1 MTPNDNEHL
10 TDFALPPLPAI
21 PSKVELGAPIR
32 EAFEALCQELY
43 RQADVHAQRW
53 AAQNSKYPQ
62 ANFPQP
68 MTPQEIETAY
78 RFLESGAGGAPH
90 EFPTIP
96 SQYGWSHEDNAP
108 LQHFLRQPQLPPV
121 AMLRALIF
129 THYGRPPRDQF
140 PWLFL
145 HKFEELIRDY
155 WKHHDV
161 GFPLGLRELA
171 GVFSAA
177 GIPPETIGRC
187 RLLTGYWQISFLW
200 DAEATWPY
208 FAEHQHL
215 LAEALELEPHIVFQ
229 PRIFLHPP
237 NLVQEDWAWRYRR
250 ADRRKSAFDLLAM
263 FPSLPE
269 RFVEPCWEVALSL
282 VKTERLWA
290 QKALARIPDRLE
302 RILAALKNGKQE
314 MRTSAAE
321 WLSRLGDHCAIEP
334 LKQALAKE
342 KHDVP
347 KGAALTALERLGVP
361 IDEFLDRP
369 GLMGEAEKGLAKG
382 VPDDL
387 AWFPF
392 QQLPAVHWQDKA
404 KRIPPDVLKWWIVQG
419 HKLKKPEPGVILRRY
434 AQLMR
439 PAEAAELGLFVLS
452 AWIAF
457 DTRMSDEA
465 ETAQRAQSH
474 YQKWGGYGMTYQQA
488 LQIVQKEPIG
498 SAVAQKGILAV
509 AGACCDGR
517 AATMVGA
524 YLKQWY
530 GLRAAQC
537 KALIQMVAWIDHSAA
552 IQLLLATARR
562 FRTAGIRKEAEKCVK
577 QLAERRDW
585 TVAELADRSIS
596 TCGLDENRQIL
607 FDYGP
612 RRFFAQLD
620 DELSFALID
629 SEGKTIAALPE
640 PRKDE
645 DAELVKQIKKNYSA
659 AKKELKTIVKQQQE
673 RFYEAMCEQREW
685 LVADWDVF
693 LRQHPVVGRL
703 CQRVIWAQVKEDK
716 VIRTFRPLA
725 DGTLTGPEDTQV
737 EIDPVGRIRVAHD
750 LMVTPEEALRWKNH
764 LADYE
769 VVPLFE
775 QVGKPIYHLPDGA
788 KEQTEIRDF
797 VGHMIEAFKLRGRAT
812 KLGYVRGGAEDGG
825 WFYRYQKQFPT
836 LGIEASIEFS
846 GNGLPEENRTVALMG
861 LSFQRTLSDEEV
873 QFGGSGRSHVLLS
886 EVPAVLLSEC
896 WNDMKSIS
904 AQGTGFDPDWEK
916 KVHQ

>member
-1 MTPNDNEHL
+1 MTLNDKEPM
-10 TDFALPPLPAI
+10 TDFALPPLPSI
-21 PSKVELGAPIR
+21 PSKVELGASIR
-32 EAFEALCQELY
+32 EAFEELCQELY
-43 RQADVHAQRW
+43 RQAAAHAQRW
-53 AAQNSKYPQ
+53 AAQNQKYAQ
-62 ANFPQP
+62 VNVPQP
-68 MTPQEIETAY
+68 MTPQEMETAF
-78 RFLESGAGGAPH
+78 RFLESGASVAPE
-90 EFPTIP
+90 EFPTVP
-96 SQYGWSHEDNAP
+96 SQFGWSHEDNAP

-121 AMLRALIF
+121 AMLRALMF
-129 THYGRPPRDQF
+129 THYCRPPRAQF
-140 PWLFL
+140 SWQFFY
-145 HKFEELIRDY
+145 KFEDLVREY

-171 GVFSAA
+171 VVFSAV
-177 GIPPETIGRC
+177 GIPPAAIGCC
-187 RLLTGYWQISFLW
+187 RLLIGHWQISFSW

-208 FAEHQHL
+208 FAEHQYL
-215 LAEALELEPHIVFQ
+215 LAQALELELRIVTE
-229 PRIFLHPP
+229 
-237 NLVQEDWAWRYRR
+237 EDWAWRYQRPHR
-250 ADRRKSAFDLLAM
+250 HKSAFDVLAM
-263 FPSLPE
+263 FPRLPE
-269 RFVEPCWEVALSL
+269 RFVEPCWDVALSL

-290 QKALARIPDRLE
+290 QKALARVPDRLE

-321 WLSRLGDHCAIEP
+321 WLSRLGDHRAIEP

-347 KGAALTALERLGVP
+347 KGAVLAALERLGVP

-369 GLMGEAEKGLAKG
+369 GLMREAEKGLGKG

-392 QQLPAVHWQDKA
+392 EQLPAVHWQDKA

-439 PAEAAELGLFVLS
+439 PGEAAELGLFVLS
-452 AWIAF
+452 AWIGF
-457 DTRMSDEA
+457 DTRMSNEA

-474 YQKWGGYGMTYQQA
+474 FQKWSAYGMTYQQA
-488 LQIVQKEPIG
+488 LQIVQKEPVG

-530 GLRAAQC
+530 GMRAAQC
-537 KALIQMVAWIDHSAA
+537 KALIQMVAWIDHPAA
-552 IQLLLATARR
+552 IQLLLSTARR
-562 FRTAGIRKEAEKCVK
+562 FRTAGIRKEAERCVN

-596 TCGLDENRQIL
+596 TCGLDENRQIVL
-607 FDYGP
+607 DYGQ
-612 RRFFAQLD
+612 RRFVARLD
-620 DELSFALID
+620 DELSFALFD
-629 SEGKTIAALPE
+629 AEGKAIAALPE
-640 PRKDE
+640 PRKGEDE
-645 DAELVKQIKKNYSA
+645 ELVKQVKKNFSN

-685 LVADWDVF
+685 LVADWDAF
-693 LRQHPVVGRL
+693 LRLHPIVGRL
-703 CQRVIWAQVKEDK
+703 CQRVIWAEVKEDK

-737 EIDPVGRIRVAHD
+737 DIDPGGRIRVAHD
-750 LMVTPEEALRWKNH
+750 LMVTPEEASRWKNH

-775 QVGKPIYHLPDGA
+775 QVGKPIYPLPDGA

-797 VGHMIEAFKLRGRAT
+797 VGHMIEAFKLRGRAA

-825 WFYRYQKQFPT
+825 WFYRYNKQFPT

-846 GNGLPEENRTVALMG
+846 GNGLPEENRTVALTS
-861 LSFQRTLSDEEV
+861 LSFQRTLLKEGENH
-873 QFGGSGRSHVLLS
+873 FGGFGPSRILLS

-916 KVHQ
+916 KVTP